1 MKMIISLR
9 LKSFTQIDDDD
20 ENDGVTLNAYVNAC
34 NRHYGNMFGNIDDV
48 IKHDYDE
55 IGDDADADDDYTYSS
70 ACMLIKMLCKSINL
84 QFR

>member
-1 MKMIISLR
+1 MQMIISLR
-9 LKSFTQIDDDD
+9 LKSFTQITDDDD
-20 ENDGVTLNAYVNAC
+20 YDGVTPLNAYVNDC
-34 NRHYGNMFGNIDDV
+34 NRHYGSLFENIDDV

-55 IGDDADADDDYTYSS
+55 IVDDTDDEYTYSA